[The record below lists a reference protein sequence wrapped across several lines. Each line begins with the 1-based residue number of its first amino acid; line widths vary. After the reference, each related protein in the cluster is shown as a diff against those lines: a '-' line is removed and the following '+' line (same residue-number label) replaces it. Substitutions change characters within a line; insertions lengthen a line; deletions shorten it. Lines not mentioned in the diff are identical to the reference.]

1 MQFTIPNQVHI
12 GSFEPGERQKCLYA
26 AERLRCAF
34 IFLCIINQMISNMEK
49 EQYSSPC
56 VKMLDVLLSYSLLDA
71 SGGGHDWNDTGD
83 E

>member
-1 MQFTIPNQVHI
+1 
-12 GSFEPGERQKCLYA
+12 
-26 AERLRCAF
+26 
-34 IFLCIINQMISNMEK
+34 MISNMEK

>member
-1 MQFTIPNQVHI
+1 MPGTNKFTLAHFKNTQPAIEMNQCELDY
-12 GSFEPGERQKCLYA
+12 G
-26 AERLRCAF
+26 CAF